1 MKVNDTN
8 IRIGTKLYSNFR
20 RFPYGFKKSG
30 DFSIVE
36 ANILSVFGHTLQL
49 LELGTLKPESD
60 EEKHFI
66 QVSKRLA
73 DPETTIERTWLKYIK
88 LASTRKNFF
97 MLQNSSY
104 NITVTNEDTEE
115 FNNNDLEIID

>member
-1 MKVNDTN
+1 
-8 IRIGTKLYSNFR
+8 
-20 RFPYGFKKSG
+20 
-30 DFSIVE
+30 
-36 ANILSVFGHTLQL
+36 
-49 LELGTLKPESD
+49 LGTLKPESD

-73 DPETTIERTWLKYIK
+73 DPETKIERTWLKYIK